1 MSAGIKYKDWKR
13 DEGVTGNNWVGWD
26 RAFRV
31 PHHPIK
37 VDLQGRGVIQIKPN
51 STQVGQYYLF
61 ELLFERKDLIH
72 KGAQLFYLKVNNI
85 AQSFRSDN
93 YFFK

>member
-13 DEGVTGNNWVGWD
+13 DEGITRNNWVGWD

-31 PHHPIK
+31 LHHPIK
-37 VDLQGRGVIQIKPN
+37 VDLQERGVIQIKPN

-72 KGAQLFYLKVNNI
+72 KRGSIILSK
-85 AQSFRSDN
+85 S
-93 YFFK
+93 K